1 MLDAH
6 LCQTLDQ
13 SAQKGEWE
21 TVMGLAA
28 AGENE
33 SMSMLLACRALLQG
47 GVPQNDSDAVQL
59 RALMKRWSAC
69 KDEWEELSSLLMH
82 EIALPND

>member
-1 MLDAH
+1 
-6 LCQTLDQ
+6 LDQ
-13 SAQKGEWE
+13 SAQKEDWE

-47 GVPQNDSDAVQL
+47 GMPKNDSDAVQL
-59 RALMKRWSAC
+59 RALMKRWSAG
-69 KDEWEELSSLLMH
+69 KDEWEELSSLLMPGTA
-82 EIALPND
+82 IPQT